1 MVNPVTTVTGYNA
14 DGLYFLNEAVT
25 VNLINATLPGIGV
38 ASNTSD
44 GAIVNV
50 NTIGINTFGL
60 SFGAQDYNAS
70 AVVNLGH
77 DSAWI
82 GSFDGSRGGT
92 LTVNGGAHTAF
103 VNTGTSEAAGAWV
116 TLNTVLAGTGSISLD
131 RVRGATGTLTA
142 NKAVGP
148 GQTVVFG
155 AGNDSRLT
163 LNAPKA
169 FAGTV
174 NLAGAG

>member
-1 MVNPVTTVTGYNA
+1 
-14 DGLYFLNEAVT
+14 
-25 VNLINATLPGIGV
+25 
-38 ASNTSD
+38 
-44 GAIVNV
+44 
-50 NTIGINTFGL
+50 
-60 SFGAQDYNAS
+60 
-70 AVVNLGH
+70 
-77 DSAWI
+77 
-82 GSFDGSRGGT
+82 
-92 LTVNGGAHTAF
+92 
-103 VNTGTSEAAGAWV
+103 
-116 TLNTVLAGTGSISLD
+116 LAGTGSISLD

-174 NLAGAG
+174 NLAGAGVINLAGLPEVASESFKADILTLYNAGGHAVDSLHIQAPVGSLSVERTAIGISIYNAGDYYHAAGTLLAAHA